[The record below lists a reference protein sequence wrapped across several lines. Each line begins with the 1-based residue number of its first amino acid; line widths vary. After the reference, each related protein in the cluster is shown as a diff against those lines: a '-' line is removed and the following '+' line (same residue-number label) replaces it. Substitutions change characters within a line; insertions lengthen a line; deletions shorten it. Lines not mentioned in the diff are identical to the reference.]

1 MRIESNP
8 TIGILSK
15 AENDQNRWVSFLN
28 IFLFQRSRNS
38 IGNMASASD
47 SSDMSDYDDM
57 LNDDEL
63 SQVEEVETSRKDK
76 DKGIPFLRFIR

>member
-1 MRIESNP
+1 
-8 TIGILSK
+8 
-15 AENDQNRWVSFLN
+15 
-28 IFLFQRSRNS
+28 
-38 IGNMASASD
+38 MASASD

-76 DKGIPFLRFIR
+76 DKGIPFLRYIK